1 MSNETER
8 NQEYVESIN
17 KDKQEYLNFFVTEF
31 QEELDHLERLL
42 DTESSQILLKWVSDK
57 LHKLQEDFDADL

>member
-1 MSNETER
+1 MSGLNER

-42 DTESSQILLKWVSDK
+42 DTETSQILLKWVSDK
-57 LHKLQEDFDADL
+57 LHKLQEDYDADL